1 MSADPKTSETKDGPL
16 RSVNE
21 YSFGGELKPKGK
33 PEVIQAMSTTAGGFY
48 AIKFF
53 PHEII
58 APLSQSE
65 VSRSIA
71 VVKKMDHRNVIKCHE
86 VINKMMEGQGIF
98 VVMDWCEGNSL
109 RQTIEQ
115 FRHIPEALVA
125 RYIMHVLEGLEY
137 LHSKDTSHNN
147 LKASNILL
155 TNGVVQLTDFGL
167 SAQIS
172 NLHIEDHP
180 WWSAPE
186 VLESRQFSP
195 KSDIWSL
202 GCTIVE
208 LITGSPPFRDLAPK
222 DAREKI
228 LAESC
233 LPPLPTNASMHLRDF
248 LGACFVRD
256 PKERVD
262 AKRLKGYFW
271 ITTNQREH
279 VQRPLNQP
287 KKVSTIAIAA
297 SNGGHTNPNWDDLDN
312 LFSDEEVPNEEGL
325 PQVVPTEP
333 KPAVTIP
340 GLSEPTDDDSSD
352 FSDLPKG
359 NPTARLSF
367 ATGPKSPTLPA
378 PPKPAIALPIISS
391 KKATDSDSDSDA
403 FSTRS
408 TSTSTSRSA
417 PSGKEKT
424 APQAS
429 AAPPM
434 PLQLPNKAPGQAPI
448 HLPNT
453 NENDFLDFEDEEED
467 RNSENY
473 HMMVAEKEKEKKAG
487 NGQAET
493 PNQAKNDAPSL
504 KKGGDDSTTTE
515 FSTGPFSF
523 GNVKGP
529 ATLPG
534 GQTTL
539 HGKVEE
545 AARPA
550 TLNRGAEIREDLKQ
564 WAEPE
569 GEMDLV
575 ETPADKGGL
584 EFPTFAASKPAGD
597 LEWPSSDNEPEI
609 FERTQKLGTK
619 KTELISKITA
629 LTSKDETSVMP
640 TLKEILKILEDEP
653 EVRVGLSLHQE
664 AVLPLI
670 EILQNTKFEE
680 LPNEELATLF
690 LTIIAKMC
698 DGMEDIKENFCLLGG
713 IPPVMQFF
721 ATQQGSQQAPRY
733 SAKLREAAHQILTDM
748 CQRSPDNLQMFL
760 ACNGVSSLVTIL
772 GYDVKTE
779 WAMMATSVQIMYNI
793 FAPWRARQKAD
804 FCRLFT
810 KAGVLQPMSNILFYF
825 ATKTERDTRDKTIQE
840 MLTNI
845 CKLWK
850 TFSQADLMV
859 KKEMSMPDVMKN
871 ITATMFDEKTGVKM
885 TLTMKNIRNLCK
897 GIKFIAMESETRD
910 NLQAS
915 HTVDM
920 ACELIKY
927 RLPAPELQ
935 EDAKEWKKIWV
946 YLIMF
951 LNDMCKLTKM
961 KGAELRESS
970 SSSVVVIA
978 RRRILVDLRKFL
990 KEESELKAMSLGVIM
1005 ELYNVNGT
1013 DKESM
1018 KTLIDDG
1025 LIDVY
1030 IDYLTKSY
1038 WCTKASKALLPL
1050 FLDDKLHIEEIL
1062 TRPESLEKVRQAV
1075 EQVNEHDAPTLL
1087 EELKKI
1093 CDRSPTFVEKLVNE
1107 KFGKILIGKFSM
1119 KIGVVSQVPVTLL
1132 DLVWSIFKFG
1142 RSCVKYLKTPE
1153 LKKILH
1159 GYERSENR
1167 RQGFLSTEILKY
1179 FK

>member
-16 RSVNE
+16 KSVNE

-33 PEVIQAMSTTAGGFY
+33 AEVIQAMSTTAGGFY

-53 PHEII
+53 PREII
-58 APLSQSE
+58 APLNQSE
-65 VSRSIA
+65 VYRSIA
-71 VVKKMDHRNVIKCHE
+71 AVKEMDHRNIIKCHE
-86 VINKMMEGQGIF
+86 VINLMDSHGIF

-125 RYIMHVLEGLEY
+125 RYISHVLEGLEY

-155 TNGVVQLTDFGL
+155 TNGVVKLTDFGL

-186 VLESRQFSP
+186 VLESREFSQ

-287 KKVSTIAIAA
+287 KKVSTIAIA
-297 SNGGHTNPNWDDLDN
+297 SSDGRHTNPTPEDIDN
-312 LFSDEEVPNEEGL
+312 VFSDEEVPNEEGL
-325 PQVVPTEP
+325 PQVIPTEP

-340 GLSEPTDDDSSD
+340 GLSELSDDSSD
-352 FSDLPKG
+352 FADLPKG
-359 NPTARLSF
+359 NPAAPLSF
-367 ATGPKSPTLPA
+367 ATGPKSPALPA
-378 PPKPAIALPIISS
+378 APAPLIVLPMSS
-391 KKATDSDSDSDA
+391 KKDKDSDTGSDTL
-403 FSTRS
+403 STSSS
-408 TSTSTSRSA
+408 TSTSSSF
-417 PSGKEKT
+417 GEEKE

-429 AAPPM
+429 AAPRPV
-434 PLQLPNKAPGQAPI
+434 LQLPTKAPGQGLL

-453 NENDFLDFEDEEED
+453 DENADVLSFEDDEEEESAGD
-467 RNSENY
+467 NFEKW
-473 HMMVAEKEKEKKAG
+473 VAEKKENEQHEIQNPVKKDTPLVKKA
-487 NGQAET
+487 
-493 PNQAKNDAPSL
+493 
-504 KKGGDDSTTTE
+504 GDDSTTTE
-515 FSTGPFSF
+515 LSTGPVSFSN
-523 GNVKGP
+523 GKGP

-539 HGKVEE
+539 HGKLEE

-550 TLNRGAEIREDLKQ
+550 TLNREAETRKVLETF
-564 WAEPE
+564 AE
-569 GEMDLV
+569 GESETDLGDE
-575 ETPADKGGL
+575 ETSVDNGGL
-584 EFPTFAASKPAGD
+584 KFTTVTASKPAAD
-597 LEWPSSDNEPEI
+597 LEWMTENNETEI
-609 FERTQKLGTK
+609 FGRTQKLEAK
-619 KTELISKITA
+619 KKELISKITA
-629 LTSKDETSVMP
+629 LTSKDGTSLMP
-640 TLKEILKILEDEP
+640 TLEEILKILEGEP
-653 EVRVGLSLHQE
+653 AAREDLVLHQG
-664 AVLPLI
+664 VLPVI

-680 LPNEELATLF
+680 LPNEELAKLL
-690 LTIIAKMC
+690 LTIIAKLC
-698 DGMEDIKENFCLLGG
+698 DGMKDIKENFCLLGG
-713 IPPVMQFF
+713 IPPVMQFLV
-721 ATQQGSQQAPRY
+721 TQQASRQAPRY
-733 SAKLREAAHQILTDM
+733 SAKLRETALQILTDI
-748 CQRSPDNLQMFL
+748 CQQSLDNTQMFL

-779 WAMMATSVQIMYNI
+779 WGMMATSVQIMYNI
-793 FAPWRARQKAD
+793 FDAGRARQKAD

-825 ATKTERDTRDKTIQE
+825 ATKTERDTRGKTIQE
-840 MLTNI
+840 MLNNI
-845 CKLWK
+845 CKLWN

-859 KKEMSMPDVMKN
+859 KKEMSVPDVMKN

-885 TLTMKNIRNLCK
+885 TLTLENILDLCI
-897 GIKFIAMESETRD
+897 GIKVIAMESETRD

-920 ACELIKY
+920 ICELIKY
-927 RLPAPELQ
+927 RSAP
-935 EDAKEWKKIWV
+935 EDAKAWKKICV

-978 RRRILVDLRKFL
+978 RRGILRNLRNFL
-990 KEESELKAMSLGVIM
+990 AEESELKAMSLGVIM

-1030 IDYLTKSY
+1030 IDYLTKPY

-1062 TRPESLEKVRQAV
+1062 TRKESLEKVRLAV
-1075 EQVNEHDAPTLL
+1075 KLVNEDDAPTLL

-1093 CDRSPTFVEKLVNE
+1093 CDRSTTFVEKLVNKE
-1107 KFGKILIGKFSM
+1107 FSVILIDKFSM
-1119 KIGVVSQVPVTLL
+1119 RIESKVSQVPVTLL
-1132 DLVWSIFKFG
+1132 ALVASIFKVG
-1142 RSCVKYLKTPE
+1142 GSCVKYLKTPK
-1153 LKKILH
+1153 LKQILQE
-1159 GYERSENR
+1159 YERTENR
-1167 RQGFLSTEILKY
+1167 RQGFLSTEILKS
-1179 FK
+1179 FA

>member
-16 RSVNE
+16 KSVNE

-53 PHEII
+53 PLEII
-58 APLSQSE
+58 APLNPSE
-65 VSRSIA
+65 VYRSIA
-71 VVKKMDHRNVIKCHE
+71 VVKEMCHRNIIKCHE
-86 VINKMMEGQGIF
+86 VINKVKEGEGIF

-115 FRHIPEALVA
+115 FRHIPEGLVA
-125 RYIMHVLEGLEY
+125 RYISHVLEGLEY

-279 VQRPLNQP
+279 VQRPLDQP

-297 SNGGHTNPNWDDLDN
+297 SDGRHANPNPDEIWDA
-312 LFSDEEVPNEEGL
+312 FGQDEAPNEEGL

-352 FSDLPKG
+352 FGDLPKG
-359 NPTARLSF
+359 NPAAPLSF

-378 PPKPAIALPIISS
+378 PPKPLIPFPIVSS

-403 FSTRS
+403 FSTS
-408 TSTSTSRSA
+408 TSTSTSRSV

-429 AAPPM
+429 AAPP
-434 PLQLPNKAPGQAPI
+434 PLLQLPSKAPGQAPI

-453 NENDFLDFEDEEED
+453 NENDFVEDEEED
-467 RNSENY
+467 SGSEKY
-473 HMMVAEKEKEKKAG
+473 EKLVAAKKQKEAE
-487 NGQAET
+487 NGKAET
-493 PNQAKNDAPSL
+493 PNQAKKDAPSL

-523 GNVKGP
+523 ANGKGP

-539 HGKVEE
+539 HGKLEE

-550 TLNRGAEIREDLKQ
+550 TLNREAAIREDLKTF
-564 WAEPE
+564 AEPE
-569 GEMDLV
+569 GEMDLGE
-575 ETPADKGGL
+575 ETSNDSQGL
-584 EFPTFAASKPAGD
+584 KFTTVTASKPAAD
-597 LEWPSSDNEPEI
+597 LEWPEDPNEPEI
-609 FERTQKLGTK
+609 FGRIQKVATK
-619 KTELISKITA
+619 RQELISKITA
-629 LTSKDETSVMP
+629 LTSNETSLRP
-640 TLKEILKILEDEP
+640 TLEEILKILEDEP
-653 EVRVGLSLHQE
+653 EVRVDLVRRQE
-664 AVLPLI
+664 GILPLI

-680 LPNEELATLF
+680 LPNEELAKLF

-698 DGMEDIKENFCLLGG
+698 DGKEDIKENFCLLGG
-713 IPPVMQFF
+713 LPPVMQFL
-721 ATQQGSQQAPRY
+721 ATQQASQQAPRY
-733 SAKLREAAHQILTDM
+733 SAKLRETAFQILTDL
-748 CQRSPDNLQMFL
+748 CQHSADNTQMFL
-760 ACNGVSSLVTIL
+760 ACNGVSSLVQIL
-772 GYDVKTE
+772 GYNVKTE
-779 WAMMATSVQIMYNI
+779 WAMMATSVQIMCNI
-793 FAPWRARQKAD
+793 IDPWRARQKAD

-810 KAGVLQPMSNILFYF
+810 KAGVLQPMSHILFYF

-840 MLTNI
+840 MLNNI
-845 CKLWK
+845 CKLWN

-859 KKEMSMPDVMKN
+859 KKEMSVPDVMKN

-885 TLTMKNIRNLCK
+885 TLTMDNILDLCI
-897 GIKFIAMESETRD
+897 GIKVIAMESETRD

-920 ACELIKY
+920 VCEMIKY
-927 RLPAPELQ
+927 QSAP
-935 EDAKEWKKIWV
+935 DDTKSWKTICV

-961 KGAELRESS
+961 RGAELGGSS

-990 KEESELKAMSLGVIM
+990 EEESELKAMSLGVIM

-1030 IDYLTKSY
+1030 IDYLTKPY
-1038 WCTKASKALLPL
+1038 WCTKASKALVPL
-1050 FLDDKLHIEEIL
+1050 FLDDMTHIEEIL
-1062 TRPESLEKVRQAV
+1062 TRQESLEKVREAV

-1132 DLVWSIFKFG
+1132 DLVWSIFKVCG
-1142 RSCVKYLKTPE
+1142 SCECVKYLKTPE

-1159 GYERSENR
+1159 GYEQSENR
-1167 RQGFLSTEILKY
+1167 RQGYLSTEILKF